1 MYFNMKSYLK
11 NTRSYTTKHALKV
24 PSAAASLNNKKK
36 GWYAVDIPKCCIQ
49 NILK

>member
-1 MYFNMKSYLK
+1 MYFDMKSYLK
-11 NTRSYTTKHALKV
+11 NTRNLTAKHTLKG
-24 PSAAASLNNKKK
+24 PSAASLNNKKK